1 MLVIDRTVTA
11 VKPTLNDHDV
21 LEFCKNGFLALKGV
35 IPQSTNDWVFEQL
48 DRDDGHE
55 TDLADSE
62 RFVNE
67 VFLNPAVTGVI
78 RSVLGDNFL
87 FPEQVHNHRL
97 AGPKKPLPW
106 HIDAGARFDRT
117 CDLVYAFYV
126 PQTNTKEGG
135 ATYFLPGS
143 HLVPITREE
152 LQHFGHLAGQVQTVA
167 PAGSVFIVH
176 SSIWHR
182 QALKTDP
189 GTRNLVRWSYW
200 RSEPPR
206 QGLDRRSRVR
216 HRYSR
221 LCDRQRVLY
230 HRDPQVA
237 VCAACCRNVHVAMR
251 QIGSFPLAWRKRLAI
266 QSLAEHAFWTEKG
279 GRITGA
285 DARRGAGENRHAR
298 LVGK

>member
-1 MLVIDRTVTA
+1 MLVIERTVTGI
-11 VKPTLNDHDV
+11 KPTLNDHDV

-78 RSVLGDNFL
+78 RSLLGDNFL

-126 PQTNTKEGG
+126 PQANTKAGG

-182 QALKTDP
+182 QALKTDA

-200 RSEPPR
+200 RSDPDFDIGTADFAIDSEYFTTATRMWQSVPR
-206 QGLDRRSRVR
+206 VAEMFMWLCGKSDQFRWFGGNGWPYNHSP
-216 HRYSR
+216 SR
-221 LCDRQRVLY
+221 LLDIEGWK
-230 HRDPQVA
+230 
-237 VCAACCRNVHVAMR
+237 N
-251 QIGSFPLAWRKRLAI
+251 S
-266 QSLAEHAFWTEKG
+266 G
-279 GRITGA
+279 G
-285 DARRGAGENRHAR
+285 
-298 LVGK
+298 

>member
-206 QGLDRRSRVR
+206 RDWIVDPEFDIGTADFAIDSEYFTTATRRWQSVPRVAEMFMWLCGKSDHFRWLGGNGWPYNHSPSSLLDREGWK
-216 HRYSR
+216 
-221 LCDRQRVLY
+221 
-230 HRDPQVA
+230 
-237 VCAACCRNVHVAMR
+237 NN
-251 QIGSFPLAWRKRLAI
+251 
-266 QSLAEHAFWTEKG
+266 G
-279 GRITGA
+279 G
-285 DARRGAGENRHAR
+285 
-298 LVGK
+298 